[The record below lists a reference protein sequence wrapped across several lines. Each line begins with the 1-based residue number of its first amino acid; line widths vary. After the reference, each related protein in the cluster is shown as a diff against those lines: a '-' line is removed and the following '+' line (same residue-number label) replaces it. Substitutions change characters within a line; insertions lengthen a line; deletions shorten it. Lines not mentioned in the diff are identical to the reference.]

1 MNPQIGQYLN
11 NAIYWE
17 IMRGIAFR
25 PHMLGNPGRAV
36 DVGTKCIVSK
46 QTLPLEK
53 VYLTRVA
60 NCLFIGYLISWFDM
74 ANKINLS
81 PPPRGFG

>member
-1 MNPQIGQYLN
+1 
-11 NAIYWE
+11 
-17 IMRGIAFR
+17 
-25 PHMLGNPGRAV
+25 MLGNPGRAV

-81 PPPRGFG
+81 PAPHPPVVLVDVRSKAVFLLI